1 MSQKNFWLGALVGS
15 VIGSAAA
22 LLLAPKKGSELRKD
36 IADGARQVSDK
47 SREVAGKVGEHTSE
61 VINKVKDKA
70 HDVVSSIQALREKKV
85 KAGVSEE
92 ELVVQIS
99 ASENNNESTDAELT
113 ESAEAVK

>member
-36 IADGARQVSDK
+36 IADGARQVGDK
-47 SREVAGKVGEHTSE
+47 SREVAGKVSEHTSE
-61 VINKVKDKA
+61 VINKVKGKA
-70 HDVVSSIQALREKKV
+70 HDVVSSIHALREKKV
-85 KAGVSEE
+85 KAGVTEE

-99 ASENNNESTDAELT
+99 ASKENNEAAAVDIT
-113 ESAEAVK
+113 ESAEAAK

>member
-47 SREVAGKVGEHTSE
+47 SREVAGKVGGQTSE
-61 VINKVKDKA
+61 VINKVKGKA
-70 HDVVSSIQALREKKV
+70 QEVVSHIHALREKKV
-85 KAGVSEE
+85 NAVVGEK
-92 ELVVQIS
+92 ELEVQIS
-99 ASENNNESTDAELT
+99 ASVENNEAGAVEIT
-113 ESAEAVK
+113 EPVEAVK